1 VRELAAALGD
11 THPTTL
17 AIGAGSVTLLLILKR
32 IARRVPYKYN
42 NGKVK
47 ENKCFTF
54 SNIDE
59 ALTQMDRLTNYG
71 ELEDNSKVVVLK
83 QGASENNERVL
94 KTWFK
99 GETTLNTRSIYG

>member
-1 VRELAAALGD
+1 MDGEDFFLSDAESK
-11 THPTTL
+11 H
-17 AIGAGSVTLLLILKR
+17 LLVYKVLD
-32 IARRVPYKYN
+32 YKYN